1 VLIPL
6 QRWMTGSLQQLLVR
20 LLRKPQRAMVAYA
33 LLFLPGVA
41 LHEASH
47 WLAAWLLGVRATS
60 FSLLPRFTRGGSLR
74 LGYVQI
80 EAVDPLRG
88 ALIGAAPLLT
98 GSLALT
104 GIGTSVL
111 ALDRLG
117 LLIASLRLQDLPG
130 ALSATTGVPGWG
142 AWVYLAVVVSNTMLP
157 SRSDRSAWG
166 WVVALL
172 GLLTAAVLAVG
183 WGEEAA
189 RLAAAPL
196 GKLLAYLAWAFTLTA
211 ALDLLLGIPLWA
223 LDVISR
229 RRA

>member
-1 VLIPL
+1 
-6 QRWMTGSLQQLLVR
+6 MTGSLQHLLLR
-20 LLRKPQRAMVAYA
+20 LLRKPQRAMIAYA

-47 WLAAWLLGVRATS
+47 WLAARALGVRATS
-60 FSLLPRFTRGGSLR
+60 FSLLPRITRGGALR
-74 LGYVQI
+74 LGYVQV
-80 EAVDPLRG
+80 EAADPLRA

-104 GIGTSVL
+104 AIGTSVL

-117 LLIASLRLQDLPG
+117 LLLASLRLQDLPS
-130 ALSATTGVPGWG
+130 ALSVTTAVPWWG

-166 WVVALL
+166 WVVACV
-172 GLLTAAVLAVG
+172 GLLAAGILALG
-183 WGEEAA
+183 WGDEAA

-196 GKLLAYLAWAFTLTA
+196 GTLLAYLAGAFTLTA
-211 ALDLLLGIPLWA
+211 ALDLLLGVPLWA
-223 LDVISR
+223 LEVVSR